1 MSTASQFILST
12 TERLLGVLAHSFSAA
27 VIRTL
32 LERQSSSIISASLSL
47 WQHWKNQDGEST
59 DGRSTCCPFKKEREG
74 EKKQCTPMLGWHVY
88 SGIDLKIP
96 TRLPRVAIYI
106 TSPNLLTC
114 CCSNSRETTCLDYP
128 GNPQTKKIH
137 YCSSRQGYPLEKRE
151 MGLKCQHLPRLLHIH
166 QSLTSLAVSEPSFH
180 HHIIFAHAI
189 FQTQLLHHQT
199 AHCWADKLIHPLP
212 GEKIKKRH
220 IPCFFTPAANTSPPQ
235 FNKLSVHVSGFIDIK
250 SSTLGFSRINPKG
263 PKVSIKQ
270 FVYFSHHARYTPIN
284 LQHGDAASQFF
295 NHISGLARWASAVAD
310 SLWEPRFF
318 LCIQDTVHSVCC
330 GAQPALNDPKVTA
343 ALAHPCPALSV
354 PT

>member
-1 MSTASQFILST
+1 M
-12 TERLLGVLAHSFSAA
+12 
-27 VIRTL
+27 L

-47 WQHWKNQDGEST
+47 WQRWKNQDGEST

-74 EKKQCTPMLGWHVY
+74 GKKQCTPMLGWHVY

-151 MGLKCQHLPRLLHIH
+151 TGLKCQHLPRLLHIH
-166 QSLTSLAVSEPSFH
+166 QSLTSLAVSGPSFN
-180 HHIIFAHAI
+180 HHIIFACKI

-199 AHCWADKLIHPLP
+199 WCTLLGRQTDSSTSWRKDQ
-212 GEKIKKRH
+212 EETYSFF
-220 IPCFFTPAANTSPPQ
+220 FFTSAANTSPPQ
-235 FNKLSVHVSGFIDIK
+235 FNKLSAHVSGFIDIK

-263 PKVSIKQ
+263 PKVPIKQ
-270 FVYFSHHARYTPIN
+270 FVYF
-284 LQHGDAASQFF
+284 
-295 NHISGLARWASAVAD
+295 
-310 SLWEPRFF
+310 
-318 LCIQDTVHSVCC
+318 
-330 GAQPALNDPKVTA
+330 
-343 ALAHPCPALSV
+343 
-354 PT
+354 